1 MDKRLVS
8 DARKLLDGFGSQDNS
23 IPGTLG
29 DMFEGLTE
37 NPLLKL
43 MEGKDYID
51 YQLSYFVKL
60 IGYDLVAVRI
70 SSNWWPSAFDESSYC
85 IKYLRADA
93 ICKCDPD
100 DPNDLGYRFHV
111 FLSRYKGTPEEWKR
125 LENTTAT
132 DLTVR
137 FSRKQQEEGVST
149 QYFRPT
155 WLTAYYGD
163 EEIKLHGERIDFDK
177 IEILARADERKRLW
191 EESQRQHYWSSQE
204 LDALRRDA
212 FNGD

>member
-70 SSNWWPSAFDESSYC
+70 SSNWWPSAFDESSYTF
-85 IKYLRADA
+85 KYLRADA
-93 ICKCDPD
+93 ICKCVPD
-100 DPNDLGYRFHV
+100 DPFDLGYRFHV
-111 FLSRYKGTPEEWKR
+111 FLSRYKGTPQEWER

-132 DLTVR
+132 DLIVR
-137 FSRKQQEEGVST
+137 FSRKPKVEGST
-149 QYFRPT
+149 AQYFRPT
-155 WLTAYYGD
+155 WLSAYYGD
-163 EEIKLHGERIDFDK
+163 NEIALHGERIDFDK
-177 IEILARADERKRLW
+177 IEKLARIEQQRRDENCGRGWTAK
-191 EESQRQHYWSSQE
+191 E
-204 LDALRRDA
+204 LDVLRRDA
-212 FNGD
+212 FEGD